1 MDYLWTYIAKEGEN
15 AYEMETSL
23 TIPYIHRKG
32 WQLLLGI
39 QHFNMQSHAVDNGCG
54 PKLTP
59 VQRT

>member
-15 AYEMETSL
+15 VYEMETSL
-23 TIPYIHRKG
+23 TIPYIHRNV

-39 QHFNMQSHAVDNGCG
+39 HFKMQSHVVDNGFVA
-54 PKLTP
+54 KLTP

>member
-15 AYEMETSL
+15 VYEMETSL
-23 TIPYIHRKG
+23 TIPYIHRKV

-39 QHFNMQSHAVDNGCG
+39 HFNMQSHVVDNGFVA
-54 PKLTP
+54 KLTP